1 MDDAGNPRYRTPLGC
16 CSCHNALMQLSRVS
30 VARRMAIAATVM
42 PGRAP
47 IESSGLEVPPSASVA
62 GLRWSLR
69 YGAGDRALTASGG
82 CTLGLGGTQ
91 RTPGPQ
97 IVTRPPNVAVL
108 LTRCGQSILKNSK
121 FHATR
126 CQILRLKCT
135 KFYFRCG
142 FAQTPLGELTDS
154 PSSCI

>member
-1 MDDAGNPRYRTPLGC
+1 MLGTLVIARHYSC
-16 CSCHNALMQLSRVS
+16 CSCHNALMQLSSAS
-30 VARRMAIAATVM
+30 VARRMAIGATVM
-42 PGRAP
+42 PSRAP
-47 IESSGLEVPPSASVA
+47 MSLVDWKSVRPRRSLA
-62 GLRWSLR
+62 GRRWSLR

-126 CQILRLKCT
+126 CQILRLQCT